1 LFTSSTSSLRRSF
14 LLLCAVFALHATTQA
29 HAQPAP
35 QRITSVEG
43 ITEYRLANGLKVLLF
58 PDNSKPTITVN
69 VTYLVGSRH
78 ENYGETGMAHLL
90 EHLLFKGTPTNPDI
104 PKQFSQRSARFN
116 GTTNFDRTNYFEL
129 FPASEDNLKWAIEL
143 EADRMVNSNIAQKDL
158 DSEMSVV
165 RNEYERGENSPGGV
179 LGKRMHSVAYDWHN
193 YQNSPIGNR
202 SDIENVKIENL
213 QAFYRQY
220 YQPDNAV
227 LLVAGKIDEAK
238 TLALVNA
245 TFGKI
250 PKPTRVLPKLW
261 TVEPTQDGERSFTVR
276 RSGNIQLVMVAYK
289 IPGVVHQ
296 DALVLSFMSGILGGA
311 PSGRLHKLLVESG
324 KAVGVSVGGAST
336 VDPGLFM
343 ANAAVKEGES
353 VEDVQ
358 KLLIETLENFHSKPA
373 TAEEMSRVLVEFDK
387 QYDQFLSSPETMAIS
402 MSESIARGD
411 WRLSFYLREQ
421 VKKVT
426 VADISR
432 VAKTYLKRDNR
443 TVGLFLPATET
454 QRAEIPVAPVAADV
468 LKNFN
473 PSLTMVAGEDFDPS
487 PANIDARTVRYTLSN
502 GAKVA
507 LLAKKT
513 RGETV
518 NVTIRGHSGTL
529 ETVTGRSFAAAIA
542 SSLTSTGTSRY
553 TRAQLQDEKNKL
565 KISGSAGTASASF
578 RTTKPN
584 LVASLELMAHNM
596 REPVYPETEVE
607 QFRKLVLTSLESS
620 KSDPGA
626 LANEAI
632 SRHFNGYKRGD
643 PRYVSSREES
653 IEDIKALNIDQL
665 KQAHKDFGGFSNA
678 EIVVVGDFD
687 EKEIRPL
694 LEKLFGNWNSTLPYK
709 RIENPYREVAPINK
723 TIETPDKENAVF
735 RAQMLFEMNQE
746 DKDYAALTLANYIF
760 GGGAGLNARI
770 AKRIRGKEGLSYG
783 ANTSLGIPDFDRRS
797 VFSVSA
803 TAAPQNIAKLETIFR
818 EELDLARRD
827 GFTAEELANAKSGTL
842 GSRSQ
847 QRAQDSYLASSW
859 ADRMHRGKT
868 FAEAAEFDAKFQ
880 AVTLEE
886 VNAAFRKH
894 IDPAKLT
901 IVKAG
906 DFAKAAKADATK

>member
-1 LFTSSTSSLRRSF
+1 LFTSSSSSFRRGF
-14 LLLCAVFALHATTQA
+14 LLLCAVFLLQA
-29 HAQPAP
+29 SSQVHAQPAP

-58 PDNSKPTITVN
+58 PDNSRPTITVN

-116 GTTNFDRTNYFEL
+116 GTTSFDRTNYFEL
-129 FPASEDNLKWAIEL
+129 FPANDDNLKWAIEL
-143 EADRMVNSNIAQKDL
+143 EADRMVNSNVAQKDL

-165 RNEYERGENSPGGV
+165 RNEYERGENNPGGV
-179 LGKRMHSVAYDWHN
+179 MNKRMFSVAYDWHN

-238 TLALVNA
+238 TLQLINA
-245 TFGKI
+245 IFGKI

-289 IPGVVHQ
+289 VPGAVHP
-296 DALVLSFMSGILGGA
+296 DAVPMSFMGGILGGA

-324 KAVGVSVGGAST
+324 KAVSVSVGGAST
-336 VDPGLFM
+336 LDPGLVQ
-343 ANAAVKEGES
+343 AIAVVKEGEP
-353 VEDVQ
+353 VDEVQ
-358 KLLIETLENFHSKPA
+358 KILIETMENFFSKPP
-373 TAEEMSRVLVEFDK
+373 TAEEMNRVRVDFDK
-387 QYDQFLSSPETMAIS
+387 QYDRFLSSPETMAIAT
-402 MSESIARGD
+402 SEAVARGD
-411 WRLSFYLREQ
+411 WRLNFYLREQ

-426 VADISR
+426 ADDISR
-432 VAKTYLKRDNR
+432 VAKAYLRRDNR
-443 TVGLFLPATET
+443 TVGLFQPATET
-454 QRAEIPVAPVAADV
+454 QRAEIPTAPIAADA

-487 PANIDARTVRYTLSN
+487 PANIDARTVRYTLAN

-518 NVTIRGHSGTL
+518 NVSISGHNGTL
-529 ETVTGRSFAAAIA
+529 ETRTGRTAAAG
-542 SSLTSTGTSRY
+542 LTSALASTGTTRY

-565 KISGSAGTASASF
+565 KITGSAGTASASF

-596 REPVYPETEVE
+596 REPTFPETEVE
-607 QFRKLVLTSLESS
+607 QFRKLVLTSLEAG

-626 LANEAI
+626 LAAEAI
-632 SRHFNGYKRGD
+632 SRHFNAYQRGD
-643 PRYVSSREES
+643 PRYVSSREETV
-653 IEDIKALNIDQL
+653 EDIKALTIDQL
-665 KQAHKDFGGFSNA
+665 KQAHRDFGGLSNA
-678 EIVVVGDFD
+678 EIVLVGDFD

-694 LEKLFGNWNSTLPYK
+694 LEKLFGGWNSTLPYK
-709 RIENPYREVAPINK
+709 RIENPYRDVAPANK

-735 RAQMLFEMNQE
+735 RAQMLIQMSTN
-746 DKDYAALTLANYIF
+746 DADYPALVLANYMF

-783 ANTSLGIPDFDRRS
+783 ANTSLAVWEFDKRG
-797 VFSVSA
+797 VFSASA

-818 EELDLARRD
+818 EELDIARRD

-842 GSRSQ
+842 GSRQQ
-847 QRAQDSYLASSW
+847 QRAQDAYLASSW

-868 FAEAAEFDAKFQ
+868 FAEAAEFDAKYA
-880 AVTLEE
+880 AVTLDQ

-906 DFAKAAKADATK
+906 DFAKAVKAGATK

>member
-1 LFTSSTSSLRRSF
+1 LFTSSFRRSF
-14 LLLCAVFALHATTQA
+14 LLLCALFALQSAYV

-58 PDNSKPTITVN
+58 PDNSRPTITVN

-90 EHLLFKGTPTNPDI
+90 EHLLFKGTPTNADI

-116 GTTNFDRTNYFEL
+116 GTTSFDRTNYFEL
-129 FPASEDNLKWAIEL
+129 FPASDDNLKWAIEL
-143 EADRMVNSNIAQKDL
+143 EADRMVNSNVAQKDL

-165 RNEYERGENSPGGV
+165 RNEYERGENNPGGV
-179 LGKRMHSVAYDWHN
+179 MNKRMHSVAYDWHN

-289 IPGVVHQ
+289 IPGAVHP
-296 DALVLSFMSGILGGA
+296 DAVAMTFMSGILGGA

-324 KAVGVSVGGAST
+324 KAVSVSVGGAST
-336 VDPGLFM
+336 LDPGLFQ
-343 ANAAVKEGES
+343 ANAAVKEGEPI
-353 VEDVQ
+353 EEVQ
-358 KLLIETLENFHSKPA
+358 KILIETMENFFSKPP
-373 TAEEMSRVLVEFDK
+373 TAEEMNRVLVDFDK

-411 WRLSFYLREQ
+411 WRLNFYLRDQ

-426 VADISR
+426 AADISR
-432 VAKTYLKRDNR
+432 VAKAYLKRDNR
-443 TVGLFLPATET
+443 TVGLFQPATGSVEA
-454 QRAEIPVAPVAADV
+454 QRAEIPAAPLATDV

-487 PANIDARTVRYTLSN
+487 PANIDARTVRYTLAN

-529 ETVTGRSFAAAIA
+529 ETRTGRGTAASIA
-542 SSLTSTGTSRY
+542 SSLTSTGTTRY

-565 KISGSAGTASASF
+565 KITGSAGTASSTF
-578 RTTKPN
+578 RTTRPN

-596 REPVYPETEVE
+596 RDPVYPETEFE
-607 QFRKLVLTSLESS
+607 QFRKLVQTSLESS
-620 KSDPGA
+620 KADPGA

-632 SRHFNGYKRGD
+632 GRHFNIYKRGD

-653 IEDIKALNIDQL
+653 LEDIKALTLDQV

-678 EIVVVGDFD
+678 EIAVVGDFD
-687 EKEIRPL
+687 EKEIRPV
-694 LEKLFGNWNSTLPYK
+694 LEKLFGSWNSTMPYK

-735 RAQMLFEMNQE
+735 RAQMLIQMQE
-746 DKDYAALTLANYIF
+746 DDADSPALMLANYMF
-760 GGGAGLNARI
+760 GGGAGLSARI

-783 ANTSLGIPDFDRRS
+783 ANTSLSVSEFDKRG
-797 VFSVSA
+797 VFSASA

-818 EELDLARRD
+818 EELDIARRD

-842 GSRSQ
+842 GSRMQ
-847 QRAQDSYLASSW
+847 QRAQDGYLASSW

-868 FAEAAEFDAKFQ
+868 FAEAADFDAKYA
-880 AVTLEE
+880 AVTLEQ

-906 DFAKAAKADATK
+906 DFAKAAKASDAAK